1 MNVIEI
7 FAKFIVD
14 TSDLDK
20 GLNEAEKK
28 ADSAGSKVGGVLSG
42 IGKGLLGL
50 GTAGVAAVSA
60 TATATGALAK
70 QATDAYREF
79 EQLEGGVKT
88 LFGDTTAISNYRA
101 ELEAMGLAEDEI
113 QQKLADYTD
122 PISAKV
128 MENAAVAYQTAGMSA
143 NEYMNTVIGMAGALN
158 KATGDTELSAKLA
171 DQAIIDMSDNVNKMG
186 TTMEGVQN
194 AYRGFSRGNFTM
206 LDNLSLGF
214 AGTKEGMQELLDS
227 AKAISGVEYDID
239 SYADIVNAI
248 HVVQENMGITGTT
261 AKEAGDTISG
271 SAGAMKAAWDNLVLG
286 IANPKADLGVLISAV
301 VESAK
306 VAINNV
312 IPVFSQ
318 ALEGVGKLV
327 KEIAP
332 VISQELPALIDAI
345 LPQILDAAMSLM
357 EGLTAAL
364 PDIVQIL
371 VDQTPLFVQAV
382 ELIMNSIVAVLPD
395 LLMAITNAIPALLGA
410 VADILETNAPI
421 LVQAAVDMIVQLT
434 NAFSEMLPTLVDQ
447 FVNIISQI
455 ALVLTKPENIRAMTS
470 AAVKLVTTLAKSLW
484 DNRKKVL
491 DVMRQIAKALTEAL
505 SQELPQ
511 FRAVFETIGK
521 IIDGVFGFIEEHG
534 TEIESVL
541 AGILAGFIAFKTVT
555 GVIEGVQGAIK
566 GVNTVITVMNG
577 LMEAAALINP
587 YTAIAAAIG
596 LAVGAMVTLTAQ
608 EMAEQEAYRKALET
622 ISEENQ
628 KRLDFANEYIG
639 KMDEMYGKNRDIVQ
653 SVEDEMKPQQELREE
668 LDKIVDANGN
678 IKQGYEERAKVITDQ
693 LNEAFDTEL
702 HLQGNVITNY
712 DTEMA
717 KIDQLIE
724 KKKAEALISANT
736 EAYSQAL
743 KDQIGLFD
751 EMSAAQSNYD
761 TYKKAMDDAYE
772 ELLKNREELNK
783 MSDDEKQNST
793 RAMELRYN
801 IEQLKNT
808 YRENRMHMLTYEDA
822 LTRTQQAYY
831 ANQDFIKDYNALM
844 EASEGNTEDLAK
856 AVERMTNGIIEDAPD
871 EILKGQADR
880 AIEHM
885 QELMRM
891 HENDMT
897 VTEQMIETVVSE
909 GEGAIAAL
917 EQAGVDGASAYKQQF
932 EELAKEAEGWGID
945 LVDNFASGIKNK
957 LPVLDKAADGAAK
970 SVRSRLH
977 FSEPDV
983 GPLSDFSSYAPDM
996 MDLFAQG
1003 ILDNEDKVSRAV
1015 ESAFDFKDAI
1025 TTREEVQ
1032 NATVG
1037 AAGGLIT
1044 PTASKQPIT
1053 LILEINQQQFGKIVF
1068 DANLA
1073 ESQRIGV
1080 DLGRKEV
1087 AYS

>member
-186 TTMEGVQN
+186 TTMESVQN

-521 IIDGVFGFIEEHG
+521 IIDGVFGFIEKHG

-639 KMDEMYGKNRDIVQ
+639 KMDEIYDKNRDVVQ

-668 LDKIVDANGN
+668 LDKIVDANGH

-702 HLQGNVITNY
+702 QLQGNVITNY

-743 KDQIGLFD
+743 KDQLGLFD
-751 EMSAAQSNYD
+751 SMNAVQDQYNGLMSERD
-761 TYKKAMDDAYE
+761 
-772 ELLKNREELNK
+772 
-783 MSDDEKQNST
+783 
-793 RAMELRYN
+793 RAMKSYEWNLRKAEEAENKLAGSGVAFYQAAAEADGRVHDLN
-801 IEQLKNT
+801 IQ
-808 YRENRMHMLTYEDA
+808 MGA
-822 LTRTQQAYY
+822 LEETLYSTQYSFY
-831 ANQDFIKDYNALM
+831 KNQDFIKDYDALL
-844 EASEGNTEDLAK
+844 EACEGNTEDLSE
-856 AVERMTNGIIEDAPD
+856 AVDRMTNGIIEEGTD
-871 EILKGQADR
+871 EIMKTQADN
-880 AIEHM
+880 AIYHM
-885 QELMRM
+885 SELIRQHDKNLKVSEDTLRM
-891 HENDMT
+891 
-897 VTEQMIETVVSE
+897 VVSE
-909 GEGAIAAL
+909 GQAAIAAM
-917 EQAGVDGASAYKQQF
+917 EQSGYEGADVYRKQFERLVEEASGWGVD
-932 EELAKEAEGWGID
+932 
-945 LVDNFASGIKNK
+945 LVSEFTSGIEMQSSSLNRA
-957 LPVLDKAADGAAK
+957 VDGVANA
-970 SVRSRLH
+970 VRSRLH
-977 FSEPDV
+977 FSQPDV

-996 MDLFAQG
+996 MDLFAKG
-1003 ILDNEDKVSRAV
+1003 ILDNEYKVSRAV

-1025 TTREEVQ
+1025 TTREKVQ

>member
-1 MNVIEI
+1 MADVMDLVARLILDSSEYDAGLDNAIGNAERKGNSVGSNFANGIGNGLKIAGAAITGASTALAGFGIDSVKTGQDFDQSMAQVAATMGKTVDEIGELRDFAQEMGSTTAFSASQAADALNYMALAGYDAETSMKMLPNV
-7 FAKFIVD
+7 
-14 TSDLDK
+14 
-20 GLNEAEKK
+20 LNLA
-28 ADSAGSKVGGVLSG
+28 AAGSFDLATASDM
-42 IGKGLLGL
+42 ITDAQSALGL
-50 GTAGVAAVSA
+50 TLDQTTEMVDKMAAASSKSNTSVAQLGEAFLTIGA
-60 TATATGALAK
+60 TARNVK
-70 QATDAYREF
+70 
-79 EQLEGGVKT
+79 GGT
-88 LFGDTTAISNYRA
+88 
-101 ELEAMGLAEDEI
+101 
-113 QQKLADYTD
+113 
-122 PISAKV
+122 
-128 MENAAVAYQTAGMSA
+128 
-143 NEYMNTVIGMAGALN
+143 
-158 KATGDTELSAKLA
+158 TELSTVLGVLA
-171 DQAIIDMSDNVNKMG
+171 DNGIKGSEGGTHLRNAILSLQTPSKAGAAALEKLGMSYEKMYDESGNMRALPEIFMEMQTAMEGMDQASKDAIISGVFNKTDLAAVNALIG
-186 TTMEGVQN
+186 TSAERWDELSAAIDDSTGAAERMAGTQ
-194 AYRGFSRGNFTM
+194 
-206 LDNLSLGF
+206 LDNLAGDITLLQSAFEGAQIAISDQLTPSFRDFVQFGGEGLSKLTEAF
-214 AGTKEGMQELLDS
+214 KKDGVEGAVKQFGYLLSDLISMVLDKAPDMVKAGTQL
-227 AKAISGVEYDID
+227 
-239 SYADIVNAI
+239 IVALVKGLWNNRGKILNA
-248 HVVQENMGITGTT
+248 
-261 AKEAGDTISG
+261 
-271 SAGAMKAAWDNLVLG
+271 
-286 IANPKADLGVLISAV
+286 
-301 VESAK
+301 
-306 VAINNV
+306 
-312 IPVFSQ
+312 
-318 ALEGVGKLV
+318 V
-327 KEIAP
+327 KEI
-332 VISQELPALIDAI
+332 
-345 LPQILDAAMSLM
+345 
-357 EGLTAAL
+357 
-364 PDIVQIL
+364 
-371 VDQTPLFVQAV
+371 FR
-382 ELIMNSIVAVLPD
+382 
-395 LLMAITNAIPALLGA
+395 AIT
-410 VADILETNAPI
+410 
-421 LVQAAVDMIVQLT
+421 
-434 NAFSEMLPTLVDQ
+434 
-447 FVNIISQI
+447 
-455 ALVLTKPENIRAMTS
+455 
-470 AAVKLVTTLAKSLW
+470 TTLG
-484 DNRKKVL
+484 
-491 DVMRQIAKALTEAL
+491 
-505 SQELPQ
+505 QEFPKLRG
-511 FRAVFETIGK
+511 FFEDIQNL
-521 IIDGVFGFIEEHG
+521 IDGVFGFFQENETTI
-534 TEIESVL
+534 L
-541 AGILAGFIAFKTVT
+541 AALKGILAGFLAY
-555 GVIEGVQGAIK
+555 QA
-566 GVNTVITVMNG
+566 VITVMQG
-577 LMEAAALINP
+577 ISTAVGVVSTAMKVLSGEMAVASLINP
-587 YTAIAAAIG
+587 FTAAAVGIG
-596 LAVGAMVTLTAQ
+596 AVIALMVTLKEKE
-608 EMAEQEAYRKALET
+608 EMEREAYWNSLT
-622 ISEENQ
+622 TLTEEEQ
-628 KRLDFANEYIG
+628 KRLDAANEYID
-639 KMDEMYGKNRDIVQ
+639 KLDEIYGKNRDVVQ

-668 LDKIVDANGN
+668 LDKIVDANGH
-678 IKQGYEERAKVITDQ
+678 IKQGYEERADVIITK
-693 LNEAFDTEL
+693 LNDAFGTEL
-702 HLQGNVITNY
+702 QRQGEIITNY
-712 DTEMA
+712 DTEME

-1025 TTREEVQ
+1025 IPTGDMS
-1032 NATVG
+1032 NAAVG
-1037 AAGGLIT
+1037 ASSGLIT
-1044 PTASKQPIT
+1044 PTVSKPVT
-1053 LILEINQQQFGKIVF
+1053 VVLEVDRQQFGKVVF
-1068 DANLA
+1068 NLNQE

-1080 DLGRKEV
+1080 DLGRQV
-1087 AYS
+1087 VS